1 MKLYFDYRMYELCLW
16 ASFSIVHNGMF
27 TEQVG
32 VCGACVCVYL
42 WAWCV
47 HARVCVCVG
56 VNGCGLLLV
65 NMPNDLIDIFPV
77 LPFDILQC
85 DCNATVDKQIYLY
98 LYLQM
103 R

>member
-1 MKLYFDYRMYELCLW
+1 M
-16 ASFSIVHNGMF
+16 
-27 TEQVG
+27 
-32 VCGACVCVYL
+32 CVYL
-42 WAWCV
+42 WAWCT
-47 HARVCVCVG
+47 RVCMCVG

-65 NMPNDLIDIFPV
+65 NMLNDLIDIFPV